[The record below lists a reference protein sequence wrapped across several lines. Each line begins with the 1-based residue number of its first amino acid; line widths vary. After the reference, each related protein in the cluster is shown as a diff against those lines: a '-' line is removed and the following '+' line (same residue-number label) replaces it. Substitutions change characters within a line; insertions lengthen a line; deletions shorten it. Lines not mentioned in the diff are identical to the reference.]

1 MKHQWMAY
9 AIVALLAIG
18 AGVAIA
24 GLPDNVP
31 VDDTIVAPTTTDAP
45 EPTAPTTD
53 VPETTDAPET
63 TSAPDTTDAPETTRV
78 PETTDAPETTDSVVP
93 GIPERAELVV
103 LVANG
108 SGLSGAA
115 ALNATRLEEIGYVD
129 VLMRNGTATVEFT
142 TVYYA
147 DGFEAAADRLAEDL
161 DLLPEFVAPF
171 AEAPAVIDLPAG
183 VELLAYIG
191 IDRAR

>member
-31 VDDTIVAPTTTDAP
+31 VDDTIVAPTTTVAP
-45 EPTAPTTD
+45 EPTAPATDVPDTTD
-53 VPETTDAPET
+53 VPE
-63 TSAPDTTDAPETTRV
+63 TTDAPETTRV

-129 VLMRNGTATVEFT
+129 VLMRNGTTTVEFT
-142 TVYYA
+142 TIYYA
-147 DGFEAAADRLAEDL
+147 DGFEEAADRLAEDL